1 MTQYFAKSHECF
13 QLNGDI
19 ALVSLT
25 EYAVDQLG
33 EITYVQLPSEGDN
46 FSQGDVIGE
55 VESVKTVSEIYAPV
69 SGTVVKVNTEL
80 DEEPELLNEDLANR
94 GWLIHLKL
102 TAPEE
107 LENCLDSAAYQ
118 TYIDGLA

>member
-13 QLNGDI
+13 TLNDGV
-19 ALVSLT
+19 AVVSLT

-33 EITYVQLPSEGDN
+33 EITYVQLPAEGDS

-55 VESVKTVSEIYAPV
+55 VESVKTVSEIYAPI
-69 SGTVVKVNTEL
+69 SGTVIKVNTEL

-94 GWLIHLKL
+94 GWLIHLK
-102 TAPEE
+102 TSAPEE
-107 LENCLDSAAYQ
+107 AEACLDAAAYQ